1 MDKFIKQPECLQRI
15 LRHFYLREWKLNRN
29 KLIMPIRISL
39 EDQSET
45 SECIKDKYDK
55 KLTRLIPVLSRVMN
69 NDMNT
74 FKIYLDSLMVR

>member
-1 MDKFIKQPECLQRI
+1 
-15 LRHFYLREWKLNRN
+15 
-29 KLIMPIRISL
+29 MPIRISL